1 MSAPTHSLVVSPFLG
16 EHLVLRP
23 GNDDG
28 VQIPLT
34 RYLELSKA
42 ASTGTEAPRWLVD
55 GARQAWGLDLPG
67 HRPLRDTVIVR
78 APSTY
83 GMARA
88 SWEINKGCDYD
99 CPHCYLGLKRFEGMP
114 GPDKIRLLD
123 IMRDAGVLW
132 LQITGGEPLIDRE
145 FPEMYSYA
153 YDLGIM
159 LTISTNGSQLH
170 KPKILDTLAARPP
183 HHLSLSVYGATEE
196 TYDGFTRNR
205 GAFGRFIKGLDAAR
219 EAGLR
224 LQLNIVVTNDNADEF
239 AAMEELAER
248 YGQVYVFTNMSPT
261 IQGDATPI
269 PEQARKY
276 LRKRKPFT
284 GCNAGHTFFH
294 ADPFGHASICK
305 IGREPHIALMQEGI
319 EGLKRLGGIADGLQL
334 RTGGCAGCTF
344 GQKDADGNPGGC
356 TTCRPMA
363 RLYQEAKAPREMYCQ
378 HPDPE
383 PVR

>member
-1 MSAPTHSLVVSPFLG
+1 M
-16 EHLVLRP
+16 
-23 GNDDG
+23 
-28 VQIPLT
+28 
-34 RYLELSKA
+34 
-42 ASTGTEAPRWLVD
+42 
-55 GARQAWGLDLPG
+55 GAHPPP
-67 HRPLRDTVIVR
+67 HRPLRDSVLVR
-78 APSTY
+78 APSPY

-88 SWEINKGCDYD
+88 SYEINKGCDYD

-114 GPDKIRLLD
+114 WADKVRLLD

-145 FPEMYSYA
+145 FPEAYSYA

-159 LTISTNGSQLH
+159 LTISTNGSQLR
-170 KPKILDTLAARPP
+170 KAKILETLTERPP

-205 GAFGRFIKGLDAAR
+205 GAFGRFIRGLDAAR

-224 LQLNIVVTNDNADEF
+224 LQLNIVITKDNADEF
-239 AAMEELAER
+239 AAMEQLAER
-248 YGQVYVFTNMSPT
+248 YGQVFVFTNMSPT
-261 IQGDATPI
+261 IQGDTAPI
-269 PEQARKY
+269 PEQAAKY

-305 IGREPHIALMQEGI
+305 IGRDPHIPLMHEGI
-319 EGLKRLGGIADGLQL
+319 EGLKRLGGVADGLQL

-363 RLYQEAKAPREMYCQ
+363 RLYQEAKAPRNMYCQ

-383 PVR
+383 SVR